1 MLVFPFYLFQPEES
15 AIGVHK
21 IDDERR
27 DDDGYGDCQGDA
39 QDDDVLSSEYEI
51 ALFGFE
57 LLFEILNFQI
67 RALDVERGLRRG
79 RAAVKVLQERQHDRL
94 DA

>member
-1 MLVFPFYLFQPEES
+1 M
-15 AIGVHK
+15 HK

-27 DDDGYGDCQGDA
+27 DDDGDGDYQRDA
-39 QDDDVLSSEYEI
+39 QNDDVFSGENEI

-57 LLFEILNFQI
+57 LLFKILNFQI
-67 RALDVERGLRRG
+67 CALDVERGLRRG